1 MKAIELLKVL
11 KCKRFIVYSRYP
23 FSYLFLVD
31 IIDTYNMCNE
41 DVTPSTT
48 TIVISSNTVL
58 NSAISVSSIHYS
70 TLSVTI
76 SPGKHNLFILFIFC
90 YFLFF
95 LIGYVVSVNP
105 PPASSNGRV
114 QHYHIYIPVG
124 IAVFVLLVAVI
135 IVLCIIIGL
144 KLHKRKVVL
153 IVTPTNG

>member
-1 MKAIELLKVL
+1 
-11 KCKRFIVYSRYP
+11 
-23 FSYLFLVD
+23 
-31 IIDTYNMCNE
+31 MCNE
-41 DVTPSTT
+41 EVTPSTT
-48 TIVISSNTVL
+48 PTVISSNTVS

-76 SPGKHNLFILFIFC
+76 SPGKHNLFIIFIFC
-90 YFLFF
+90 HFLFF

-105 PPASSNGRV
+105 PPSSSNERV
-114 QHYHIYIPVG
+114 QYHIYTPVG

-135 IVLCIIIGL
+135 VVLCIIIGL